1 MATLDTL
8 KLTKSLE
15 GDGGM
20 PRRQAEA
27 IATGIAEAISDGAA
41 SKDDLKETE
50 AKLTS
55 DIATLRTDLKETEAK
70 LTAEIAALRTDLK
83 ETEAKLTAEIA
94 ALRSEMK
101 IQGSDLLRT
110 IGDANGAT
118 LRWVIGIVG
127 FQTAALIGSAF
138 ALAHVFA
145 AT

>member
-8 KLTKSLE
+8 KLTKSLA

-50 AKLTS
+50 AKLTA
-55 DIATLRTDLKETEAK
+55 D
-70 LTAEIAALRTDLK
+70 IAALRTDLK
-83 ETEAKLTAEIA
+83 ATGAKLTAEIA

-127 FQTAALIGSAF
+127 FQTVTLIGSAF

>member
-1 MATLDTL
+1 MATVDTL

-50 AKLTS
+50 AKLTA
-55 DIATLRTDLKETEAK
+55 D
-70 LTAEIAALRTDLK
+70 IAALRADLK
-83 ETEAKLTAEIA
+83 ATGAKLTAEIA

-118 LRWVIGIVG
+118 LKWVIGIVG
-127 FQTAALIGSAF
+127 FQTVTLIGSAF